1 MHEKFT
7 YKDGKQYGPYLY
19 ENKRVDGKVITS
31 YMGKQGPFPLR
42 YWIGFFILILVV
54 VVLLG
59 FVSFTPAPSTSQVS
73 VEFDPVFVTGEPL
86 AGTVKFNLKAGELV
100 PQDARVVLWSGNQSA
115 EFLLSEVSVQADLLS
130 GAFFAEGVSLEGN
143 GEGYGAYG
151 TKVSRPTLDFQ
162 LLITSSVDDSSS
174 EEDSEAPSLGE
185 VSGGVVEQIGSEEDT
200 SEAASEASSEE
211 AASAVTGNAIIER
224 AFTVDG
230 QVSVDEPFS
239 YTLETGQEASL
250 VRGSVRDGTTALQD
264 DLLSV
269 ATSAS
274 SVGVTTDYTLEEQ
287 GFGEEYLGEYE
298 VVLTLDLA
306 SFDFVAISPVFTV
319 QLAYANVSIATAS
332 VDLTVVPTQNASVI
346 DGPLSGLFDNT
357 TFNGTIAN
365 DTLVSGFNISA
376 PSLSFIGIIPL
387 QRLSINDSLIL
398 DTSVY
403 FVGAENVTLNGEH
416 VHATSVD
423 LNLTVRADEGF
434 KGAIRATVTGWNG
447 TDSVTSNQFTVLVS
461 SGATRITTARTQIK
475 VGEPVHWV
483 TNISLDT
490 PENVTFAL
498 PPETYNITVIAHTA
512 EGTQEIVNPSSLFT
526 GEVTVDIDLD
536 REFFVKRWFRALFKG
551 ITGNVVDEETIP
563 DVTLTLDAPAAI
575 GYAISYYTEAPT
587 ANETSTAQGKD
598 IVISGPD
605 TVHYTDVI
613 AFTTLDNTF
622 SVGDHGK
629 IGLYWHTM
637 VGEMGTE
644 LKEVAD
650 VPALEVIETTDAT
663 VDSDIVV
670 NESEP
675 VEEEAAVSLFGS
687 LLSGNVII
695 QIANETIS
703 NVNTTSLVR
712 VTSSL
717 QAMPFD
723 AYDVDGDG
731 YLDYMEWVVPH
742 LSDQVFSLVFTSANS
757 SVPGGNITFEGTTN
771 QFSHLTISSLAPYD
785 SLVGYWP
792 FDRNDVA
799 NGIVYDYTREEN
811 DATGSGGINIAG
823 QSCLYGM
830 CLDYDGV
837 DDYLDA
843 TNDSSLQIYDNG
855 TIMAWINNTHYE
867 TVFGYQFIASKK
879 YNYGLLT
886 NNGNFATYDWGDNAP
901 RDSGVPVNDSNW
913 HHVAVS
919 WVDGVADATQLY
931 VDGIRVMN
939 TTVTIVPNGQPYVS
953 LWLGSTWG
961 NAQMKFLGQID
972 EVMVFNKS
980 LNDSDILSIYQNQ
993 SARFVVR
1000 GEQETKFF
1008 NISQGLTSLNLSLQ
1022 QYLRAGGTNISARV
1036 GAWDSSL
1043 DYNISD
1049 LNSTANSLVLYYN
1062 FDNRSAIGE
1071 NQTLVVDRKG
1081 MSNGSVFGGNGTIAN
1096 GIFGRALQFDGVD
1109 DYALF
1114 SDTILPAD
1122 NLPRT
1127 VALWAKTISDSTEI
1141 YAFSYG
1147 TYSSNA
1153 DFMLGMHSS
1162 RIVVASQDYA
1172 LFGVGTLIN
1181 NGEWHHLVV
1190 THDGTIS
1197 TLYVDGSFDV
1207 AGPLT
1212 FATTLNQGKIGGPSS
1227 NAAYWDGSIDEVMI
1241 FDRSLTSAE
1250 VKELYVKGRALW
1262 SYTAYQNL
1270 SGLYSA
1276 DNESRNTFTIAS
1288 LTTHILP
1295 NFLLTSD
1302 ANRFYSPV
1310 LQATKSAPANVTVA
1324 QGLDTCTYSGSGN
1337 WAVTA
1342 GDNCTITS
1350 NVNLNKN
1357 NFTITGV
1364 GRFTLNGA
1372 NISNFTKG
1380 KIAGTSGVNA
1390 VAVRVI
1396 NGGKF
1401 VTSFVLGLFS
1411 LLGSW
1416 FMLPVLL
1423 QGLSSVKAQTSLYS
1437 SKQILGGL
1445 Q

>member
-1 MHEKFT
+1 MVHEKFT

-31 YMGKQGPFPLR
+31 YMGKQGPSPLR

-130 GAFFAEGVSLEGN
+130 GAFFAEGVSLEGS

-151 TKVSRPTLDFQ
+151 TNVSRPTLDFQ

-185 VSGGVVEQIGSEEDT
+185 VAGGVVEQIGSEEDT

-376 PSLSFIGIIPL
+376 PSLSFIGVIPL

-512 EGTQEIVNPSSLFT
+512 EGTQEIVDPSSLFT

-742 LSDQVFSLVFTSANS
+742 LSNQTFHLIYVSFAEYRSPEGDFLEDITSQVSVRDGTFT
-757 SVPGGNITFEGTTN
+757 
-771 QFSHLTISSLAPYD
+771 SSLAPEH
-785 SLVGYWP
+785 VVRVT
-792 FDRNDVA
+792 F
-799 NGIVYDYTREEN
+799 EEN
-811 DATGSGGINIAG
+811 LTASNDITLFARSLGNTTSVRVLDSSTGDEIALFDAITSYQKYRVFLSALSHPQATFDLVIQGAPLAIDYIIDPPAIIINFPQNTTYSTLPLYFNISLSENGTAWYSLDGGETNYTMSGDE
-823 QSCLYGM
+823 S
-830 CLDYDGV
+830 LDFGTV
-837 DDYLDA
+837 FNA
-843 TNDSSLQIYDNG
+843 TNDS
-855 TIMAWINNTHYE
+855 
-867 TVFGYQFIASKK
+867 IADGS
-879 YNYGLLT
+879 YTFSAYANDTLGNVNYTSSVMFSVDLS
-886 NNGNFATYDWGDNAP
+886 AP
-901 RDSGVPVNDSNW
+901 
-913 HHVAVS
+913 
-919 WVDGVADATQLY
+919 Q
-931 VDGIRVMN
+931 
-939 TTVTIVPNGQPYVS
+939 VTIVLPQNTTY
-953 LWLGSTWG
+953 ST
-961 NAQMKFLGQID
+961 LP
-972 EVMVFNKS
+972 
-980 LNDSDILSIYQNQ
+980 LY
-993 SARFVVR
+993 
-1000 GEQETKFF
+1000 F
-1008 NISQGLTSLNLSLQ
+1008 NISLNEN
-1022 QYLRAGGTNISARV
+1022 GT
-1036 GAWDSSL
+1036 AWYSL
-1043 DYNISD
+1043 DGGMTNYTMSGNE
-1049 LNSTANSLVLYYN
+1049 TA
-1062 FDNRSAIGE
+1062 
-1071 NQTLVVDRKG
+1071 
-1081 MSNGSVFGGNGTIAN
+1081 
-1096 GIFGRALQFDGVD
+1096 IFGTGFNATNDSIADGAYTFNA
-1109 DYALF
+1109 YANDTYGNVNETMSVVF
-1114 SDTILPAD
+1114 SF
-1122 NLPRT
+1122 
-1127 VALWAKTISDSTEI
+1127 ST
-1141 YAFSYG
+1141 
-1147 TYSSNA
+1147 SS
-1153 DFMLGMHSS
+1153 
-1162 RIVVASQDYA
+1162 
-1172 LFGVGTLIN
+1172 
-1181 NGEWHHLVV
+1181 
-1190 THDGTIS
+1190 
-1197 TLYVDGSFDV
+1197 
-1207 AGPLT
+1207 
-1212 FATTLNQGKIGGPSS
+1212 
-1227 NAAYWDGSIDEVMI
+1227 
-1241 FDRSLTSAE
+1241 
-1250 VKELYVKGRALW
+1250 
-1262 SYTAYQNL
+1262 
-1270 SGLYSA
+1270 
-1276 DNESRNTFTIAS
+1276 
-1288 LTTHILP
+1288 
-1295 NFLLTSD
+1295 
-1302 ANRFYSPV
+1302 
-1310 LQATKSAPANVTVA
+1310 
-1324 QGLDTCTYSGSGN
+1324 CTYNGGGN

-1380 KIAGTSGVNA
+1380 KIAGTSGVND